1 MNVKD
6 DVCTYLREL
15 SREKIF
21 LSSKGYP
28 LKIKHIDA
36 LPSTSLYFLQKSKS
50 LDQLRDVFS
59 FKLNLQVLTLYSQTL
74 RHDYNII
81 CLCEMC

>member
-1 MNVKD
+1 MNIKD
-6 DVCTYLREL
+6 NVCTHLSEL

-36 LPSTSLYFLQKSKS
+36 LPSTSLYSLQKSKS
-50 LDQLRDVFS
+50 RDLLQDVFS
-59 FKLNLQVLTLYSQTL
+59 FKLKLQVLRLHSQTL
-74 RHDYNII
+74 RHDYKII